1 MMNPVFQRTARL
13 IGEKGL
19 AVLAE
24 KRVVVFGIGGV
35 GSYAAEALARSG
47 VGHLV
52 FVDKDV
58 VDVSNINRQLVAD
71 FTTVGRYKAE
81 VMAERAGRV
90 NENCD
95 ARAEIKY
102 YRPENSAW
110 LEELHADFVI
120 DAVDDVPAKIALAC
134 ECSRLGIP
142 MISSMGTGNR
152 LHPECLVIS
161 DIYKTSVCP
170 LARKIRKALKE
181 KRISHLPVVYSTE
194 IPVKIH
200 GEGHAPG
207 SVSFVPPVSGLMMAG
222 YAVRILLKEGGYDGD
237 QTS

>member
-24 KRVVVFGIGGV
+24 KRVIVFGIGGV

-58 VDVSNINRQLVAD
+58 VDISNINRQLVAD

-95 ARAEIKY
+95 ARAEVTDF
-102 YRPENSAW
+102 RPENGAW

-120 DAVDDVPAKIALAC
+120 DAIDDVPAKIALIC

-142 MISSMGTGNR
+142 LISSMGTGNR
-152 LHPECLVIS
+152 LHPERLVIS

-181 KRISHLPVVYSTE
+181 KRVSRLPVVYSTE
-194 IPVKIH
+194 VPVKIH

-222 YAVRILLKEGGYDGD
+222 YAVRTLLKEGGYDGD

>member
-58 VDVSNINRQLVAD
+58 VDISNINRQLVAD

-95 ARAEIKY
+95 ARAEVID
-102 YRPENSAW
+102 YRPENGAW

-120 DAVDDVPAKIALAC
+120 DAIDDVPAKIALIC

-152 LHPECLVIS
+152 LHPERLVIS

-181 KRISHLPVVYSTE
+181 KKISRLPVVYSTE
-194 IPVKIH
+194 VPVKIH

-222 YAVRILLKEGGYDGD
+222 YAVRTLLKEGGYDGD

>member
-1 MMNPVFQRTARL
+1 MMNPVFQRTVRL
-13 IGEKGL
+13 IGEEGL

-47 VGHLV
+47 VGHLI

-58 VDVSNINRQLVAD
+58 VDISNINRQLVAD
-71 FTTVGRYKAE
+71 FTTLGRYKAE

-120 DAVDDVPAKIALAC
+120 DAIDDVPAKIALIC

-181 KRISHLPVVYSTE
+181 KRISRLPVVYSTE

-222 YAVRILLKEGGYDGD
+222 YAVRTVLKEGGYDGY

>member
-1 MMNPVFQRTARL
+1 MNPVFQRTARL

-47 VGHLV
+47 VGHLI

-95 ARAEIKY
+95 ARAEIK
-102 YRPENSAW
+102 
-110 LEELHADFVI
+110 
-120 DAVDDVPAKIALAC
+120 
-134 ECSRLGIP
+134 
-142 MISSMGTGNR
+142 
-152 LHPECLVIS
+152 
-161 DIYKTSVCP
+161 
-170 LARKIRKALKE
+170 
-181 KRISHLPVVYSTE
+181 
-194 IPVKIH
+194 
-200 GEGHAPG
+200 
-207 SVSFVPPVSGLMMAG
+207 
-222 YAVRILLKEGGYDGD
+222 
-237 QTS
+237 